1 MKAKREGEREMSGL
15 AAVVVCSSSSSSVTS
30 MWMLSSLKAASKA
43 SCAGMKSF
51 LFTASRAV
59 RGLEEF
65 LPKEV
70 PDAEKPVPVYGA
82 YAHHHRFMVV
92 VIDSDGNE

>member
-1 MKAKREGEREMSGL
+1 MAGL
-15 AAVVVCSSSSSSVTS
+15 AAGVVSSSGASSSMCV
-30 MWMLSSLKAASKA
+30 WMVSSFGAASKA
-43 SCAGMKSF
+43 SCAGMRSF

-82 YAHHHRFMVV
+82 YARHRFMVV
-92 VIDSDGNE
+92 QMGKE